1 MAVSEERYFRMAKKA
16 TFYNRTTGLPIEGCL
31 FKINDCKIEDKTERD
46 PFRMGGEIVA
56 DAVKERTFTLTFTA
70 ASYNHEVY
78 EQLANAT
85 VTETAL
91 NAAGQVIGL
100 ANVGG
105 TTSYSAAS
113 GVASIAVA
121 SGSELKE
128 GHYKGYASA
137 SATIQIY
144 GFSDQSFNDG
154 NNIQFEDDTY
164 AIGDAFTLPS
174 ASAVTLTELGVS
186 FTGGSAVNMN
196 PGDTFEF
203 TILRQNSAFE
213 SILVT
218 GETDYDEV
226 GVMLFPDKYNDEYAW
241 IDVFKILP
249 AGLPLEIKD
258 SWSTYTVTVDMM
270 KDEAKGGYYKVERG
284 KVG

>member
-16 TFYNRTTGLPIEGCL
+16 TFYNRTTGLPIPGCL

-46 PFRMGGEIVA
+46 PFRLGGEIVA
-56 DAVKERTFTLTFTA
+56 DAVKERTFSLSFTA
-70 ASYNHEVY
+70 ASYNHQVY

-91 NAAGQVIGL
+91 NATGQVTGL
-100 ANVGG
+100 ANVSG

-121 SGSELKE
+121 SGANLKE
-128 GHYKGYASA
+128 GTYIGYASA
-137 SATIQIY
+137 SATVQIY
-144 GFSDQSFNDG
+144 GFSDQSFTDG
-154 NNIQFEDDTY
+154 TDASFADDTY
-164 AIGDAFTLPS
+164 AIGTAFALPS
-174 ASAVTLTELGVS
+174 ASAVTFADLGIS
-186 FTGGSAVNMN
+186 FTGGSSVNMKI
-196 PGDTFEF
+196 GDTFKF
-203 TILRQNSAFE
+203 TVLRQNSAFE

-270 KDEAKGGYYKVERG
+270 KDETKGGYYKVERG

>member
-1 MAVSEERYFRMAKKA
+1 MAKKA

>member
-1 MAVSEERYFRMAKKA
+1 MAKKA

-105 TTSYSAAS
+105 TTSYSAGS
-113 GVASIAVA
+113 VVASIAVA